1 MAERILTTH
10 VGSLPRPKAL
20 SAMLIARENEEA
32 VDAAAFERELAAAV
46 TAVVAR
52 QVEAGVSIVSDGE
65 MSKIAYA
72 VYPKERLTGFG
83 GQSKPRGA
91 GPEVAEFPEWA
102 ATRRQVMS
110 KRPVCQGPVAVK
122 DDAALRTDLRHFRG
136 AVDAARPPG
145 AFLTA
150 ASPGLIAYFMQ
161 DQYYEDHEA
170 YLHAIAAAMRP
181 EYEAIV
187 AAGFD
192 LQLDC
197 PGLALSRHL
206 GYVSDTDAEWTRKC
220 ELAVEALNAATAAI
234 PSERMRMHICWGN
247 YEGPHHHDVPLE
259 RVLPTVFKARPASI
273 SFEGAN
279 PRHEHEWEVFSALR
293 LPDEKKILP
302 GVIDST
308 TNFIEHPRLVAQRIE
323 RYAGVVGKE
332 RVIASV
338 DCGFATTAEFSV
350 IDPQIVWAKLEALAQ
365 GAEIASGRLWG
376 R

>member
-1 MAERILTTH
+1 
-10 VGSLPRPKAL
+10 
-20 SAMLIARENEEA
+20 MLVARENGERVDPALFERDLSAA
-32 VDAAAFERELAAAV
+32 VDD
-46 TAVVAR
+46 VVVRQAR
-52 QVEAGVSIVSDGE
+52 AGVDIVSDGE

-110 KRPVCQGPVAVK
+110 KRPVCEGPVAPK
-122 DDAALRTDLRHFRG
+122 DGGALQTDLRHFRA
-136 AVDAARPPG
+136 AVDVAAPAG

-161 DQYYEDHEA
+161 DQYYHDHEK
-170 YLHAIAAAMRP
+170 YLAAIARAMQP

-197 PGLALSRHL
+197 PDLALSRHL
-206 GYVSDTDAEWTRKC
+206 GYASDSDEEWMTKC
-220 ELAVEALNAATAAI
+220 ELAIEMLNGATANI
-234 PSERMRMHICWGN
+234 PPERMRMHVCWGN

-259 RVLPTVFKARPASI
+259 RILPAVLRARPASL

-279 PRHEHEWEVFSALR
+279 PRHEHEWEVFESIR
-293 LPDEKKILP
+293 LPAGKKILP

-323 RYAGVVGKE
+323 RYATVVGKD
-332 RVIASV
+332 RVVASV

-350 IDPQIVWAKLEALAQ
+350 IDPAIVWAKLAVLSE
-365 GAEIASGRLWG
+365 GARIASERLF
-376 R
+376 

>member
-1 MAERILTTH
+1 MSLIPTTH

-20 SAMLIARENEEA
+20 SAMLLAQEDGERI
-32 VDAAAFERELAAAV
+32 DPGAFERELSAAV
-46 TAVVAR
+46 HDVVAR
-52 QVEAGVSIVSDGE
+52 QVRAGIDIVSDGE

-72 VYPKERLTGFG
+72 VYPKERLSGFG

-91 GPEVAEFPEWA
+91 GPEVSDFPEWA
-102 ATRRQVMS
+102 KTRRQVMS

-122 DDAALRTDLRHFRG
+122 DDAALRADLRHFRE
-136 AVDAARPPG
+136 AVDAAKPAG

-161 DQYYEDHEA
+161 DEYYHDHEK
-170 YLHAIAAAMRP
+170 YLAAVAEAMRA

-197 PGLALSRHL
+197 PDLALSRHL
-206 GYVSDTDAEWTRKC
+206 GYASDSDDEWKKKC
-220 ELAVEALNAATAAI
+220 ELAIEALNAATQNI
-234 PSERMRMHICWGN
+234 SPDRMRLHVCWGN
-247 YEGPHHHDVPLE
+247 YEGPHHYDVPLAQ
-259 RVLPTVFKARPASI
+259 VLPTVFKARPAAI

-279 PRHEHEWEVFSALR
+279 PRHEHEWEVFQTLR

-302 GVIDST
+302 GVVDST
-308 TNFIEHPRLVAQRIE
+308 TNFIEHPRLIAQRIE
-323 RYAGVVGKE
+323 RYANVVGKE
-332 RVIASV
+332 RVVAGV
-338 DCGFATTAEFSV
+338 DCGFATTAEFSL
-350 IDPQIVWAKLEALAQ
+350 IDPAIVWAKLEALAQ
-365 GAEIASGRLWG
+365 GARIASERLWA